1 MFGTGCCLRLAL
13 VVWSWH
19 GLLARLSI
27 CPLENSPVL
36 LESITAPVEEMAITI
51 SDGREGERQEP
62 HPFLESDQTYAWNIF
77 AKHHYTNVL
86 LILSVWHLDSD
97 LHSAL
102 LLFSTCQG
110 WIYMYKNCELSY
122 LCQCLTNHTDLVKK
136 KKRERK
142 MLPFKSCIAP
152 FCDRLDLEWAKPAP
166 AGGCS
171 PFDLLPE
178 LFLLW
183 YVWLTS
189 SMGDW

>member
-136 KKRERK
+136 KKGRGKCFPLNPALLRSVTDWIWSGQN
-142 MLPFKSCIAP
+142 L
-152 FCDRLDLEWAKPAP
+152 LQLEAAHP
-166 AGGCS
+166 
-171 PFDLLPE
+171 
-178 LFLLW
+178 
-183 YVWLTS
+183 LTS
-189 SMGDW
+189 YLNSSCSGMCD